1 MANKVMQMGEEKSNA
16 WDNPVT
22 QRGSVDTGDD
32 ILRLLGPFQ
41 DLRRH
46 RQTTLNIAENG
57 NPFTGRT
64 TDYTLQGDGWPDF
77 FGRVIPLLVRL
88 NDVRN
93 RYLQALNVIHSR
105 HVRGLAL
112 RILPVTLNTLRGQLQ
127 NAIYRIRHDMTNPKW
142 SREPIPRLVRDL
154 RIRPRESMGGEEKQP
169 DGGSD
174 SDEADEGYIS
184 LSGSD
189 SDSDSYEEYL
199 VPPLRL

>member
-1 MANKVMQMGEEKSNA
+1 MQMGEEKSNA

-22 QRGSVDTGDD
+22 QRGLVYTGDD

-64 TDYTLQGDGWPDF
+64 TYYTLQGDGWPDF
-77 FGRVIPLLVRL
+77 FDRVIPLLVRL

-105 HVRGLAL
+105 HVRAL
-112 RILPVTLNTLRGQLQ
+112 RILPVTLNTLRGELQ
-127 NAIYRIRHDMTNPKW
+127 NAIYRIRHDMTNSKW
-142 SREPIPRLVRDL
+142 STEPIPRLVRDL
-154 RIRPRESMGGEEKQP
+154 RIRPRESIGGEEKQP
-169 DGGSD
+169 DGGYILLSGSD
-174 SDEADEGYIS
+174 SDEADGGDIS
-184 LSGSD
+184 LSD
-189 SDSDSYEEYL
+189 SDSDEEYL